1 MAEFVD
7 LIKSL
12 PDGPIKWSRGW
23 EDIYSSQ
30 PGSSLTTTSSTSK
43 IIKMKRGSTQQG
55 LTVYI
60 TAVII
65 RLHVLFY
72 KKKTVERSLKTVTRV
87 TNQVSHDGL
96 SVNLNPIIAWWP
108 WLSASSLHP
117 YKSHDHYHHLP
128 AHWSP
133 PTCDWL
139 DTSLL
144 QYQARQQVVEF
155 PHVRQDVRLWEGKK
169 DILSTY
175 LYVVTTIWYQE
186 IFFVNWI
193 K

>member
-72 KKKTVERSLKTVTRV
+72 NKKNSGEKFEDCDQG
-87 TNQVSHDGL
+87 NQPSF
-96 SVNLNPIIAWWP
+96 SWWFECQF
-108 WLSASSLHP
+108 
-117 YKSHDHYHHLP
+117 KSHHSVVTMVICQQ
-128 AHWSP
+128 SP
-133 PTCDWL
+133 PLQITWSLPPSPRKLVSSNLWL
-139 DTSLL
+139 IGHLAASVSGKAAGGGISSCQTRCAALRRKERYTEYL
-144 QYQARQQVVEF
+144 PIHRQNNLIS
-155 PHVRQDVRLWEGKK
+155 RN
-169 DILSTY
+169 
-175 LYVVTTIWYQE
+175 
-186 IFFVNWI
+186 IFCQLN
-193 K
+193 

>member
-30 PGSSLTTTSSTSK
+30 PGSSLTNTSSTRK

-72 KKKTVERSLKTVTRV
+72 KKKCGEKFEDCDQG
-87 TNQVSHDGL
+87 NQPSF
-96 SVNLNPIIAWWP
+96 SWWFECQF
-108 WLSASSLHP
+108 
-117 YKSHDHYHHLP
+117 KSHHSVVTMVICQQ
-128 AHWSP
+128 SP
-133 PTCDWL
+133 PLQITWSLPPSPRKLVSSNLWL
-139 DTSLL
+139 IGHLAASVSGKAAGGGISSCQTRCAALRRKERYTEYL
-144 QYQARQQVVEF
+144 PIHRQNNLIS
-155 PHVRQDVRLWEGKK
+155 RN
-169 DILSTY
+169 
-175 LYVVTTIWYQE
+175 
-186 IFFVNWI
+186 IFCQLN
-193 K
+193 